1 MKTLRRGD
9 IVTIAVSGDYGKPRP
24 ALVVQSDTF
33 DDLTS
38 IMVVRLTSE
47 LHDWP
52 AFRVTI
58 EPSAENGLRVS
69 SQAMI
74 DKTTAVPRSKI
85 GSVIGHVDA
94 ATMRIVSRALVR
106 FVGADEER

>member
-1 MKTLRRGD
+1 MTL
-9 IVTIAVSGDYGKPRP
+9 AVSGDYGKPRP

-33 DDLTS
+33 DDLAS
-38 IMVVRLTSE
+38 LMVVRLTSE

-58 EPSAENGLRVS
+58 EPSAENGLRANS
-69 SQAMI
+69 HAMI
-74 DKTTAVPRSKI
+74 DKTTAVPRAKI

-94 ATMRIVSRALVR
+94 ATMRVVSRALVR
-106 FVGADEER
+106 FVGADE